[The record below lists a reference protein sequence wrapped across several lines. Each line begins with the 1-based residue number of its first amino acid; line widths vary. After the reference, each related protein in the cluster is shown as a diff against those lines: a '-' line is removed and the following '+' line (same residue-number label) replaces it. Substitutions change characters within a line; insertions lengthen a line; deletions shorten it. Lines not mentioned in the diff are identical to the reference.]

1 MGRKKYGEE
10 SDVSEPDVI
19 EYDDS
24 HNPIIEPA
32 IVENPKK
39 IKNSEIKKKAV
50 RRTFD
55 LNRGC
60 WIETEV

>member
-1 MGRKKYGEE
+1 MSRKYGETIDT
-10 SDVSEPDVI
+10 DVLPDVPDI
-19 EYDDS
+19 PYQA
-24 HNPIIEPA
+24 PVV
-32 IVENPKK
+32 VENPKK
-39 IKNSEIKKKAV
+39 IKNNEIKKKAV